1 MELMDSGAGTKGG
14 QEASSRRHGWGDGE
28 LVLIFNTVGREQRL
42 SEMHN
47 TQLPEQWDSRGTGL
61 SQQRKPISAPRPG
74 QGDGGVGLPR
84 PSFGLLL
91 SPGWGPWVKGPL
103 IPKPEPFGPE
113 SSFQSSASERLW
125 PVGPGAWL

>member
-1 MELMDSGAGTKGG
+1 M
-14 QEASSRRHGWGDGE
+14 
-28 LVLIFNTVGREQRL
+28 
-42 SEMHN
+42 
-47 TQLPEQWDSRGTGL
+47 
-61 SQQRKPISAPRPG
+61 
-74 QGDGGVGLPR
+74 PR

-125 PVGPGAWL
+125 PVGPGCKASGSEGIMAGSQGPGAGVQARVGRQGQGTAMPAADMG